1 MIKRKRRIRVWMM
14 IAAVLAAIGI
24 LLSVQFSADNRRAY
38 ERLKQYPVQAI
49 STAFGRMSYVEEGA
63 GPAVLISHGI
73 FGGYDQGL
81 ASLSGAVGEG
91 YRRIAPS
98 RFGYPGSDLPEN
110 PTPENQAEAFLELL
124 NHLGIPKT
132 FILTT
137 SAGGAP
143 GIRFAIDYPDRIS
156 GLILLSSGVPSEKK
170 TREQAGY
177 LGPPAPLVNNFVMW
191 FSVRYFGF
199 AFRSM
204 MGSDISPDFYETML
218 PASPRSAGVV
228 NDGKVTNPDMLVYY
242 DDYPVEK
249 ITAPILVVSAEDDPM
264 VKFSDM
270 QTFIARV
277 HPQTAIFKTG
287 GHLITGHGDA
297 VRKDI
302 RAFLQQAASEQ

>member
-1 MIKRKRRIRVWMM
+1 
-14 IAAVLAAIGI
+14 
-24 LLSVQFSADNRRAY
+24 
-38 ERLKQYPVQAI
+38 
-49 STAFGRMSYVEEGA
+49 
-63 GPAVLISHGI
+63 
-73 FGGYDQGL
+73 
-81 ASLSGAVGEG
+81 
-91 YRRIAPS
+91 
-98 RFGYPGSDLPEN
+98 
-110 PTPENQAEAFLELL
+110 
-124 NHLGIPKT
+124 
-132 FILTT
+132 
-137 SAGGAP
+137 
-143 GIRFAIDYPDRIS
+143 
-156 GLILLSSGVPSEKK
+156 
-170 TREQAGY
+170 
-177 LGPPAPLVNNFVMW
+177 MW